1 MKKEMEKSFKSLSE
15 GRAAGIKEVQK
26 DVLGVTD
33 EESDKLMDRIITD
46 DTSAESEAD
55 TGPISSLAED
65 EPGVLNE
72 SVASAVEEK

>member
-1 MKKEMEKSFKSLSE
+1 
-15 GRAAGIKEVQK
+15 
-26 DVLGVTD
+26 VLGVTD

-65 EPGVLNE
+65 EPGVQNE